1 MTYTDLA
8 LCSPF
13 IFIIFYL
20 PLSTQRQ
27 GEEKEKYK
35 AK

>member
-20 PLSTQRQ
+20 SLSTQRQ
-27 GEEKEKYK
+27 GEDKEKYK